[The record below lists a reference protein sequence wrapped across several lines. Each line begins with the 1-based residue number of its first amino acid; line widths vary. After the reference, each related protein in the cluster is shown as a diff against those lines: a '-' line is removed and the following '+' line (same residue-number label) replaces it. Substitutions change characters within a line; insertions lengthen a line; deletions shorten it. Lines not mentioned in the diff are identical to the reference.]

1 MASLKSVLSLDSNYN
16 FDELQWVVQIRRTL
30 EEELDEDGEFP
41 VSIFSIPKLL
51 RACDPDSYIP
61 QQVALGTYHY
71 WRPELYEM
79 QRIRA
84 CHHKFLDFNG
94 ETSVWM
100 MTVDASFLLEFLQV
114 FYCAIQDGTKVAR
127 GKSYHNAI
135 LRDIVML
142 ENQIPMFLLRNIL
155 EFKFSSLEAVD
166 DTLMLEF
173 IKRQDTIEVEVQQGD
188 EEKEGN
194 EESNADSSHV
204 KQLFSELWK
213 LLSKLNKGPSVAFSG
228 ISPVVI
234 GAVWCF
240 IVALC
245 FTIIALVHC
254 LCCCCCRK
262 KKPRTDYSRKTYA
275 ISLIFLSVFLIMT
288 IIGGGFLYTG
298 LGKFQAT
305 AHDVSDILVTRAT
318 TVVDIIQNVIDNL
331 HATKDIQVA
340 SFYLPDDIKGAIE
353 KAEKFSTQTDYIK
366 NQSEETARISM
377 EFLGA
382 ISESLIIVGTM
393 MLILA
398 AVGFANA
405 NMPPIQADKDIYY
418 NQSGPSMP
426 LLCNPFLPD
435 LTERAC
441 GPMEVDLKGA
451 SIAYQSFLCNTSP
464 NGRCIT
470 MGRLTPSLYTKVM
483 VATNMSDTL
492 RRHGPLLARL
502 VDCSFVVDTFDQ
514 INKDDCQNFKRY
526 SNQIFIGLVLVSAAV
541 MFSVILWIVFVRE
554 RQVQISSKKFKKT
567 LVEAQ

>member
-1 MASLKSVLSLDSNYN
+1 MIRLNLNLIPSLLTIFVVVISCNLFSPCHADN
-16 FDELQWVVQIRRTL
+16 FGFPEGFSAKGSQNSANNSTILAAQRTRR
-30 EEELDEDGEFP
+30 
-41 VSIFSIPKLL
+41 I
-51 RACDPDSYIP
+51 DPS
-61 QQVALGTYHY
+61 T
-71 WRPELYEM
+71 
-79 QRIRA
+79 
-84 CHHKFLDFNG
+84 DFNYYEG
-94 ETSVWM
+94 GW
-100 MTVDASFLLEFLQV
+100 
-114 FYCAIQDGTKVAR
+114 
-127 GKSYHNAI
+127 
-135 LRDIVML
+135 DITNTHYYM
-142 ENQIPMFLLRNIL
+142 
-155 EFKFSSLEAVD
+155 
-166 DTLMLEF
+166 
-173 IKRQDTIEVEVQQGD
+173 
-188 EEKEGN
+188 
-194 EESNADSSHV
+194 
-204 KQLFSELWK
+204 
-213 LLSKLNKGPSVAFSG
+213 SVAFSG

-398 AVGFANA
+398 AVGFVISILGWKVIVYILLFFGWILVTCTFILSGISLVVHNGVTDTCVAMEEWVQHPRDNTALSKLLPCMDENTAQKTLDITRNTSFQVVNLLNAFIINIANA